1 MAIPVPALVESE
13 LWTAVQEQLADNRQH
28 HGPRPAG
35 GRYLLSGLLVCGNC
49 GYAYYGKAA
58 DPPTPPGPHRLYAY
72 YRCRGHDAC
81 HCGEQR
87 LCGNRSVRMDR
98 LDEAVW
104 RDVSSLLQEPERIA
118 QEYERRRTQ
127 APRDDGL
134 AVLQATTDKLQRGLD
149 RLIDA
154 YQMGLLERAEF
165 EPRVRR
171 AREQLQTLHNQIA
184 ARTAEENHRQD
195 LQLIVSQ
202 VETFRKMLEG
212 SLEQADWPT
221 RRQVIT
227 TLIKQIEIGV
237 ENVKIIYRIDS
248 LPFAPAP
255 ERGVLQHCWRRAH
268 ATNNM
273 AKQPA
278 ISEVVLSRVQ
288 LQTPPDENGG
298 HK

>member
-1 MAIPVPALVESE
+1 MAIPVPALVEPE
-13 LWTAVQEQLADNRQH
+13 LWAAVQEQLADNRQH

-49 GYAYYGKAA
+49 GYAYYGRAA

-72 YRCRGHDAC
+72 YRCRSHDAW
-81 HCGEQR
+81 HRGEQR
-87 LCGNRSVRMDR
+87 LCENRSVRMDR

-104 RDVSSLLQEPERIA
+104 RDVRSLLQEPERIA

-134 AVLQATTDKLQRGLD
+134 GLLQATTDKLQRGLD

-154 YQMGLLERAEF
+154 YQRGLLERAEF

-171 AREQLQTLHNQIA
+171 AREQLQTIHNQIA

-195 LQLIVSQ
+195 LHLIVSQ

-212 SLEQADWPT
+212 SLEQADWST

-227 TLIKQIEIGV
+227 TLIKQIEIGE

-255 ERGVLQHCWRRAH
+255 DRGVLQHCWRRAT
-268 ATNNM
+268 AS
-273 AKQPA
+273 AGPSPA
-278 ISEVVLSRVQ
+278 PNTWQRS
-288 LQTPPDENGG
+288 PPG
-298 HK
+298 